1 MRLTISALAVSAIA
15 FATPGIGHAAD
26 DSPKSVLTQA
36 FVEGKANAALD
47 ANGQFAAP
55 IAAVKKRTGNDGA
68 VMIYA
73 ARILTFKEQ
82 PRCGRVAYVIAQ
94 PSAHLAWP
102 DMGGQLNICED
113 GQPPLRTCA
122 GHPDRLVL
130 ANSLCPDRSAP
141 VDTAEVAA
149 AIQAAVAGGSMTP
162 EDASKMVRAQHGG
175 ATPGAK
181 GQ

>member
-15 FATPGIGHAAD
+15 LVLPAVGHAAD

-36 FVEGKANAALD
+36 VVDGKANAPLD
-47 ANGQFAAP
+47 DNGQFAAA
-55 IAAVKKRTGNDGA
+55 IASIKQRTGNDGP
-68 VMIYA
+68 VMLYA

-113 GQPPLRTCA
+113 GQPPLRMCA
-122 GHPDRLVL
+122 GHPDKLVL
-130 ANSLCPDRSAP
+130 ANSLCPDRSTPA
-141 VDTAEVAA
+141 DTSEVTA

-162 EDASKMVRAQHGG
+162 EDASKMVRQQHDGAAQGE
-175 ATPGAK
+175 K